1 SSQFT
6 SEEFAN
12 QINLNTF
19 KNKIAEYLNI
29 NVNAI
34 GNIEFTNNVLSI
46 SPNSMYKFKSSS
58 DNNLINDAG
67 IIQINDF
74 TFFKLYDIVNLDALY
89 TAINNYIAT
98 STDKFTEAQF
108 ANNVANSPSSIKTE
122 IANNLQLQLGND
134 IQNVAI
140 DNITNVVYQDNQL
153 EITLSDNYFKYQQ
166 TTLNDNV
173 SLEGNKVIVTN
184 LHFYKELEFN
194 GSDLTTLRTNIQ
206 NLINDNSIN
215 SQNIN
220 IYLSGQIFNLI
231 KNVDTVNNGNIEQ
244 YISTPTYSS
253 NTINIPLKSDVGL
266 YKFKVTSFTNISISS
281 NQISLNSIRLI
292 DPPTPSPT
300 NWFTWD
306 GTKISGLTEL
316 GKQQTEFVLPS
327 FTTEVMVRGAFFAN
341 KTVTSIDMSLTKI
354 TYFNLN
360 RSEDSVFEQCTN
372 LQKVVL
378 PPNLE
383 FIGYDSF
390 YNCTSLTEISKLP
403 NTLKYIGGYAFSGN
417 KFSSIK
423 IPNSVINIASEG
435 NVIGQSVKISNY
447 AFGKNPN
454 LREVIFENNSNLKS
468 IGNFTFI
475 SCTSLQSVTLPNSIT
490 SLGSDT
496 FNSCTSLQSVTLPN
510 SITNL
515 PNNTFIDCNK
525 LQSITLPD
533 TIQSLG
539 LNVFSKCLQI
549 ESITLP
555 NSLVS
560 IGDTAFSNCINL
572 KSIIIGDKVSSI
584 GSRAFLDCTSL
595 TEITLPN
602 SITSIG
608 NNAFSS
614 SLPND
619 QYKPLPIV
627 IFVNSNS
634 VENLVKSVFTS
645 GTVINL
651 SRP

>member
-1 SSQFT
+1 
-6 SEEFAN
+6 
-12 QINLNTF
+12 
-19 KNKIAEYLNI
+19 
-29 NVNAI
+29 
-34 GNIEFTNNVLSI
+34 
-46 SPNSMYKFKSSS
+46 
-58 DNNLINDAG
+58 
-67 IIQINDF
+67 
-74 TFFKLYDIVNLDALY
+74 
-89 TAINNYIAT
+89 
-98 STDKFTEAQF
+98 
-108 ANNVANSPSSIKTE
+108 
-122 IANNLQLQLGND
+122 
-134 IQNVAI
+134 
-140 DNITNVVYQDNQL
+140 
-153 EITLSDNYFKYQQ
+153 
-166 TTLNDNV
+166 
-173 SLEGNKVIVTN
+173 
-184 LHFYKELEFN
+184 
-194 GSDLTTLRTNIQ
+194 
-206 NLINDNSIN
+206 
-215 SQNIN
+215 
-220 IYLSGQIFNLI
+220 
-231 KNVDTVNNGNIEQ
+231 
-244 YISTPTYSS
+244 
-253 NTINIPLKSDVGL
+253 
-266 YKFKVTSFTNISISS
+266 
-281 NQISLNSIRLI
+281 
-292 DPPTPSPT
+292 
-300 NWFTWD
+300 
-306 GTKISGLTEL
+306 
-316 GKQQTEFVLPS
+316 
-327 FTTEVMVRGAFFAN
+327 MVRGAFFAN

-468 IGNFTFI
+468 IGNCTFNSCTSLQSVTLPNSI
-475 SCTSLQSVTLPNSIT
+475 TSLGSDTFNSCTSLQSVTLPNSIT

>member
-1 SSQFT
+1 
-6 SEEFAN
+6 
-12 QINLNTF
+12 
-19 KNKIAEYLNI
+19 
-29 NVNAI
+29 
-34 GNIEFTNNVLSI
+34 
-46 SPNSMYKFKSSS
+46 
-58 DNNLINDAG
+58 
-67 IIQINDF
+67 
-74 TFFKLYDIVNLDALY
+74 
-89 TAINNYIAT
+89 YIT
-98 STDKFTEAQF
+98 
-108 ANNVANSPSSIKTE
+108 
-122 IANNLQLQLGND
+122 
-134 IQNVAI
+134 
-140 DNITNVVYQDNQL
+140 
-153 EITLSDNYFKYQQ
+153 
-166 TTLNDNV
+166 
-173 SLEGNKVIVTN
+173 
-184 LHFYKELEFN
+184 
-194 GSDLTTLRTNIQ
+194 
-206 NLINDNSIN
+206 
-215 SQNIN
+215 
-220 IYLSGQIFNLI
+220 
-231 KNVDTVNNGNIEQ
+231 
-244 YISTPTYSS
+244 TPTYSS

-266 YKFKVTSFTNISISS
+266 YKLKVTSFTNISISS

-327 FTTEVMVRGAFFAN
+327 FTTEVMVKGAFYAN

-390 YNCTSLTEISKLP
+390 YNCTSLTKISKLP

-608 NNAFSS
+608 QNAFSS

-634 VENLVKSVFTS
+634 VENLVKAVFSS